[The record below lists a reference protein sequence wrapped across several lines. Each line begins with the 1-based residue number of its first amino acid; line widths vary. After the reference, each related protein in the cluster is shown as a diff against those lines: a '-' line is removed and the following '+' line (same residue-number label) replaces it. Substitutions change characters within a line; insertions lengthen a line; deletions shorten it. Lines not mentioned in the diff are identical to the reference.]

1 MKPEDFRLRY
11 YGDPV
16 LRQRATKV
24 TVIDEMTRRQAE
36 RMFELM
42 YEYEGIG
49 LAANQVGMLRRMVVL
64 DVPLDEEKRAVLV
77 LINPTILEKSGKES
91 GEEGCLSIPEVR
103 AEVSRATKVAVRAQ
117 DLKGETFE
125 FEAEGLLA
133 VAVQHEVDHL
143 DGVLF
148 VDRLNSVRRK
158 LLEGRLKQIAQEY
171 ASPA

>member
-1 MKPEDFRLRY
+1 MNPQDFRLRY

-16 LRQRATKV
+16 LRQRAAEITVVDDV
-24 TVIDEMTRRQAE
+24 TRKQAE

-42 YEYEGIG
+42 YEHEGIG
-49 LAANQVGMLRRMVVL
+49 LAANQVGMLRRLAVF
-64 DVPLDEEKRAVLV
+64 DVPLNEEKRAVLV
-77 LINPTILEKSGKES
+77 LVNPKILGQEGKDVA
-91 GEEGCLSIPEVR
+91 EEGCLSIPDLR
-103 AEVSRATKVAVRAQ
+103 ADVSRALTVRVTA
-117 DLKGETFE
+117 LNLNGEPLE

-133 VAVQHEVDHL
+133 RAIQHEVDHL